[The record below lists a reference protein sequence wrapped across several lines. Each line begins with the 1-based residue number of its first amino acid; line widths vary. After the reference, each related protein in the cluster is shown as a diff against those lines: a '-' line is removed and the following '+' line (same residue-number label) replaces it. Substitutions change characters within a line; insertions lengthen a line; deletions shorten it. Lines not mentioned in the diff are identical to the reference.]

1 MTPAQLGPGGATVGR
16 RLRWWDRPPLEAAVL
31 SGTVLAHYRRLA
43 DRPDRPWVRLGTIS
57 EHASGPAELAL
68 VDGVLTV
75 RVAESSGHA
84 HYRLEGGDWLRTSAS
99 AWVPPAP
106 PDPPTAAELGVPAAS
121 LRAVAAFASDWPQA
135 LADEDGSVFGYH
147 RTPDGR
153 WLRSS
158 CLRIA
163 EGEHSEAAN
172 SSVKLAQ
179 VTGELDATPTP
190 WGERRPTLSRSESSA
205 GVRGTDLGVR
215 FEHAGRS
222 FLLFGDTHWRR
233 RPWLATRDS
242 IAEVVPGDGLPRV
255 RFHGSPLR
263 LDRASMRE
271 YDVPLDAF
279 SRRGRLYGF
288 FSADHFRD
296 RLVMG
301 RSVLAR
307 AVDPSLPI
315 DPAARRSPIRF
326 QVLATLSSHHFVN
339 VSAQLL
345 PASALNQGD
354 RYFGSADGDVNRSTC
369 PHGSADGDVNRST
382 CPHGSADGD
391 VVLLWGTGPYR
402 ASEVRLAML
411 DAAALDRL
419 DARISPVATDELG
432 LRYWDGAGWAD
443 SEDEAQP
450 LFRPGALGEL
460 SVRWVPEAGRYA
472 LLAASGPED
481 PIGAAVTLR
490 WAERPWGPWTPR
502 LKLLD
507 WVAGGMAPDPFVR
520 FIKASPDEEIG
531 DRVFRIQA
539 RSTGGAY
546 APYLFDARREGDDLV
561 LRYTL
566 STWNPYQVVLME
578 HRLAPGEW

>member
-1 MTPAQLGPGGATVGR
+1 MTGAQLGPGSATVGR
-16 RLRWWDRPPLEAAVL
+16 RSPWWRRPPLEAAVL
-31 SGTVLAHYRRLA
+31 DGTVVAHYRRLT
-43 DRPDRPWVRLGTIS
+43 DRPDRPWVRLATIS
-57 EHASGPAELAL
+57 ENALGPAELAL
-68 VDGVLTV
+68 VDGVLSA
-75 RVAESSGHA
+75 RVPEPSGHA
-84 HYRLEGGDWLRTSAS
+84 HYRFDDGHWLRTTAS
-99 AWVPPAP
+99 AWVAPALPEPPS
-106 PDPPTAAELGVPAAS
+106 AADLGVPESS

-135 LADEDGSVFGYH
+135 LTDEDGSVFSYH
-147 RTPDGR
+147 RTPGGR
-153 WLRSS
+153 WVRAA

-163 EGEHSEAAN
+163 EGAHAEASN

-190 WGERRPTLSRSESSA
+190 WGQRRPTLSRSESSA

-215 FEHAGRS
+215 FEHGGRS

-242 IAEVVPGDGLPRV
+242 IAEVLPGDDLPVV

-279 SRRGRLYGF
+279 SRGGQVYGF

-307 AVDPSLPI
+307 AVDPALPI
-315 DPAARRSPIRF
+315 DPAARRRPVRF
-326 QVLATLSSHHFVN
+326 AVLATLSSRHFVN

-345 PASALNQGD
+345 PASVVNQSTCPLGSESAGVNRGD
-354 RYFGSADGDVNRSTC
+354 RYFGSEPAGGD
-369 PHGSADGDVNRST
+369 AL
-382 CPHGSADGD
+382 
-391 VVLLWGTGPYR
+391 LLWGTGSYR

-411 DAAALDRL
+411 DAVALDRL
-419 DARISPVATDELG
+419 DGFEHPVPSEELG
-432 LRYWDGAGWAD
+432 LRYWDGSGWAD
-443 SEDEAQP
+443 GEEQAAP

-460 SVRWVPEAGRYA
+460 SVRWVPEAGKYA

-490 WAERPWGPWTPR
+490 WAEHPWGPWTPR
-502 LKLLD
+502 LRLLD
-507 WVAGGMAPDPFVR
+507 WVAGGMSSDPFTR
-520 FIKASPDEEIG
+520 CIKAGPDDEVG
-531 DRVFRIQA
+531 DRIFRAQA

-546 APYLFDARREGDDLV
+546 APYLFDSRRDGDDLV

-566 STWNPYQVVLME
+566 STGNPYQVVLLE
-578 HRLAPGEW
+578 HRLVPGEW

>member
-1 MTPAQLGPGGATVGR
+1 MTRAQLGPGSATVGR
-16 RLRWWDRPPLEAAVL
+16 RSRWWRKPPLEAAVL
-31 SGTVLAHYRRLA
+31 AGTVVAHYRRRT
-43 DRPDRPWVRLGTIS
+43 DRPDRVWVRLGTIS
-57 EHASGPAELAL
+57 EAALGPAELAL
-68 VDGVLTV
+68 LGGVLTA
-75 RVAESSGHA
+75 RVPEPSGDA
-84 HYRLEGGDWLRTSAS
+84 HYRLGGGRWLRTSA
-99 AWVPPAP
+99 AGWVPPALP
-106 PDPPTAAELGVPAAS
+106 EPPTAADLDVPPAS
-121 LRAVAAFASDWPQA
+121 LQAVAAFTSDWPQA
-135 LADEDGSVFGYH
+135 LVDQDGSVFSYH
-147 RTPDGR
+147 RTPGGR
-153 WLRSS
+153 WLRAA

-163 EGEHSEAAN
+163 EGAHAEAAN

-179 VTGELDATPTP
+179 VTGERDATPTP

-215 FEHAGRS
+215 FEHEGRS

-233 RPWLATRDS
+233 RPWLATRDA
-242 IAEVVPGDGLPRV
+242 IAEVVPGHELPQV

-279 SRRGRLYGF
+279 SLGGQLYGF

-307 AVDPSLPI
+307 AVDPALPI
-315 DPAARRSPIRF
+315 DPSARRSPIRF
-326 QVLATLSSHHFVN
+326 QVLATLSSRHFVN

-345 PASALNQGD
+345 PASAVTG
-354 RYFGSADGDVNRSTC
+354 GSADGDVL
-369 PHGSADGDVNRST
+369 
-382 CPHGSADGD
+382 
-391 VVLLWGTGPYR
+391 LLWGTGSYR

-411 DAAALDRL
+411 DATALDLLAGLR
-419 DARISPVATDELG
+419 RPVPTEELG
-432 LRYWDGAGWAD
+432 LRYWDGTGWAD
-443 SEDEAQP
+443 SEEQAAP

-460 SVRWVPEAGRYA
+460 SVRWVPEAGKYA
-472 LLAASGPED
+472 LLAAAGPED

-502 LKLLD
+502 LRLLD
-507 WVAGGMAPDPFVR
+507 WVADGMSADPFTR
-520 FIKASPDEEIG
+520 FIKATSDDEVG
-531 DRVFRIQA
+531 DSVFRIQA

-546 APYLFDARREGDDLV
+546 APYLFDARRDGDDLV

>member
-1 MTPAQLGPGGATVGR
+1 MTQALIGPGSATVGR
-16 RLRWWDRPPLEAAVL
+16 RSPWWRRPPLEAAVFD
-31 SGTVLAHYRRLA
+31 GTIVAHYRRLT

-57 EHASGPAELAL
+57 EAARGPAELSV
-68 VDGVLTV
+68 VDGVLTA
-75 RVAESSGHA
+75 RVPEPSGPT
-84 HYRLEGGDWLRTSAS
+84 HYRWEDGGWLRTTAS
-99 AWVPPAP
+99 AWVPPVLGV
-106 PDPPTAAELGVPAAS
+106 PPTAAELGVPAAS
-121 LRAVAAFASDWPQA
+121 LRGVAAFASDWPQA
-135 LADEDGSVFGYH
+135 LTDEEGSVFSYH
-147 RTPDGR
+147 RAPGGR
-153 WLRSS
+153 WLRAA
-158 CLRIA
+158 CLRVA
-163 EGEHSEAAN
+163 DTGHREAAN
-172 SSVKLAQ
+172 SSVKIAQ
-179 VTGELDATPTP
+179 ITGDLDATPTP

-205 GVRGTDLGVR
+205 GIRGTDLGVR
-215 FEHAGRS
+215 FDHAGRS

-242 IAEVVPGDGLPRV
+242 IAEVLAGDEPPRL
-255 RFHGSPLR
+255 RFHGSPLQ

-279 SRRGRLYGF
+279 SRGGRLYGF

-307 AVDPSLPI
+307 ALDPALRI
-315 DPAARRSPIRF
+315 DPGARRSPVRF
-326 QVLATLSSHHFVN
+326 SGLATLSSRHFVN

-345 PASALNQGD
+345 PASVVNGGD
-354 RYFGSADGDVNRSTC
+354 RYRSSESGDVL
-369 PHGSADGDVNRST
+369 
-382 CPHGSADGD
+382 
-391 VVLLWGTGPYR
+391 LLWGTGPYR

-411 DAAALDRL
+411 DASALDRL
-419 DARISPVATDELG
+419 DGLRHPVPTARLG
-432 LRYWDGAGWAD
+432 LRYWDGSGWAA
-443 SEDEAQP
+443 SEEQAAP

-460 SVRWVPEAGRYA
+460 SVRWVPDAGRYA

-490 WAERPWGPWTPR
+490 WAEHPWGPWTPR
-502 LKLLD
+502 LRLLD
-507 WVAGGMAPDPFVR
+507 WVADGMSSDPFTR
-520 FIKASPDEEIG
+520 FLKASPDDEVG
-531 DRVFRIQA
+531 DRVFRAQA

-546 APYLFDARREGDDLV
+546 APYLFDTRRDGGDLV